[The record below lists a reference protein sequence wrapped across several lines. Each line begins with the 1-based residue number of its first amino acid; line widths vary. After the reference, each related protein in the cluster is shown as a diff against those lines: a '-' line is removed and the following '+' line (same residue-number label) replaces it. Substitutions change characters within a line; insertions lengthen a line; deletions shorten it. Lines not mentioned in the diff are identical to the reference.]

1 MTDFNNIQFVLSSN
15 LNSQFN
21 NVNFINS
28 QNQNVS
34 SLKNFFTKY
43 AFLNE
48 SLTNQS
54 LNLIK
59 QHRWLTKNYLN
70 SSQLNK
76 NSNNLTQSKSL
87 ISDPLNDINIL
98 DRNV

>member
-1 MTDFNNIQFVLSSN
+1 MTDFNNTQFVLSSN

-34 SLKNFFTKY
+34 SLKIFFTKY
-43 AFLNE
+43 TFLNE

-59 QHRWLTKNYLN
+59 QYRWLTKNYLN

>member
-1 MTDFNNIQFVLSSN
+1 MTDFNNTQFVLSSN
-15 LNSQFN
+15 LNSQFT

-59 QHRWLTKNYLN
+59 QYRWLTKNYLN